1 MEPMF
6 ISNFLNKVI
15 KQKCIVSNELRFM
28 IIILIKKYVSEN
40 DIPELSDFGSI
51 LKKENLE
58 NPYLSNRECL
68 SSSIEYPIMKYELH
82 K

>member
-1 MEPMF
+1 MF
-6 ISNFLNKVI
+6 ISNFLNKVN

-40 DIPELSDFGSI
+40 DMPELSDFGSI
-51 LKKENLE
+51 PKKNLE
-58 NPYLSNRECL
+58 NPYLSNRECF
-68 SSSIEYPIMKYELH
+68 SSSIEYPIMKYEFH